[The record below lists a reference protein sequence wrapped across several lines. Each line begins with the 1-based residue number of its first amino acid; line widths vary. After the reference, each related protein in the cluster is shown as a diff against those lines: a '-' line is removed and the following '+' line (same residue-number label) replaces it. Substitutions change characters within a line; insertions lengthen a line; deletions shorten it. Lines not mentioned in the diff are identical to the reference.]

1 MQDRQLELIYHP
13 RELLSLQGV
22 ERVLCVAPHPDD
34 EVLGCGGLLTAWA
47 EAGARV
53 HTVILTCGQQ
63 GAGPTEAGFD
73 AELPARRRQ
82 ESIAA
87 AAVLGTAEPLFLEFE
102 DRALRCDHALVAAL
116 SQAIAQHRPQVLL
129 LPSLSEPHPDH
140 QATALAG
147 LAAASQA
154 GPSLHTVLSYE
165 CGAPLHANAHFP
177 IDAVAER
184 KWRALQCFTSQL
196 GVEDYEPHARAM
208 AALRAFGLRPPC
220 QQAESFFRVDLAAV
234 REKGALAALPQW
246 PWVRERLHLAND
258 PAQLPLV
265 SVLVR
270 SMNRACLPEALASVA
285 LQTHANLE
293 LVVVNASGG
302 PHRPLDFLPP
312 TLPWR
317 LVSPAPTAH
326 TTDGP
331 CGRAQ
336 AANLALAAAQ
346 GEYAL
351 FLDDDDLLE
360 PLHLERLIAA
370 LQAHP
375 QAVGAYAGVRVETQ
389 DGAHLR
395 DYDLPWS
402 RQRLQGV
409 NFLPIHAVLFRM
421 DNVRQRGLRFDE
433 QLPVLEDWEFWL
445 QLTEGADLV
454 HCPGVSAVYRQG
466 LGQSALGD
474 AQHPHHWRLWHRRLL
489 QQRVQALA
497 PEALTETLAW
507 HAVELDRTQAEA
519 ARQDAMHMGAL
530 AGLEQVRAQTA
541 QQVQVQVQAL
551 ELALFNAQ
559 SFAQQS
565 DTARQA
571 LQQRLE
577 AFGRESQTAL
587 AAKEAAL
594 QLQAAESARQLAERE
609 AQSQGFAAQAQAA
622 LAAKELELQALAA
635 ESARQLAEREAQSQG
650 FAAQAQAALAAK
662 ELELQALAAES
673 ARQLAEREAQSQGFA
688 AQAQAALAAKELELQ
703 ALAAESARQLAER
716 EAQAQGFAADSQREL
731 DALQVRLHTLAGE
744 QALLLQAKEFELQR
758 FGLEVRQTL
767 DAKEAQLQRV
777 ASEAQQALQVKDRE
791 LEALQQRLL
800 REQQAHADLL
810 QHQAQDHAAAQH
822 RLQQEVAALQAELAN
837 RSQELMAVYATR
849 AWRWTAPLRRSTVR
863 SVGAKP

>member
-1 MQDRQLELIYHP
+1 MQDRQPELIYHP

-63 GAGPTEAGFD
+63 GADPAEEGFD

-116 SQAIAQHRPQVLL
+116 SQAIAQHQPQALL

-154 GPSLHTVLSYE
+154 GPSLHTVLFYE

-196 GVEDYEPHARAM
+196 GVEDYEAHARAM
-208 AALRAFGLRPPC
+208 ATLRAFGLRPPC

-234 REKGALAALPQW
+234 QEKGALAALPQW

-270 SMNRACLPEALASVA
+270 SMDRACLPEALASVA

-302 PHRPLDFLPP
+302 PHRPLDFLPR

-317 LVSPAPTAH
+317 LVSPPQTPPQTPPPFALSLSKGRPEPVEGPALTAH
-326 TTDGP
+326 TAGGP

-360 PLHLERLIAA
+360 PQHLERLIAA

-421 DNVRQRGLRFDE
+421 ESVRERGLRFDE
-433 QLPVLEDWEFWL
+433 QLPVLEDWDFWL
-445 QLTEGADLV
+445 QLTEAADLV

-497 PEALTETLAW
+497 PDALTDMLAW

-519 ARQDAMHMGAL
+519 ARQATEHHSAMAL
-530 AGLEQVRAQTA
+530 LQQAQAALLEAQAFTR
-541 QQVQVQVQAL
+541 
-551 ELALFNAQ
+551 Q
-559 SFAQQS
+559 SE
-565 DTARQA
+565 TARQA
-571 LQQRLE
+571 LQHQLE
-577 AFGRESQTAL
+577 AFGRENQAAL
-587 AAKEAAL
+587 AAKESAL
-594 QLQAAESARQLAERE
+594 QLQAAESARLLAERE
-609 AQSQGFAAQAQAA
+609 VQAQLFAAESQAA
-622 LAAKELELQALAA
+622 LAAKESALQLQAA
-635 ESARQLAEREAQSQG
+635 ESARVLAERELQAQR
-650 FAAQAQAALAAK
+650 FAAQAQ
-662 ELELQALAAES
+662 
-673 ARQLAEREAQSQGFA
+673 G
-688 AQAQAALAAKELELQ
+688 
-703 ALAAESARQLAER
+703 
-716 EAQAQGFAADSQREL
+716 EL
-731 DALQVRLHTLAGE
+731 DALQMRFHAMASE
-744 QALLLQAKEFELQR
+744 QALILQAKESELQR
-758 FGLEVRQTL
+758 FGLEMRQAL
-767 DAKEAQLQRV
+767 DAKEAELQRV
-777 ASEAQQALQVKDRE
+777 AVEAERALQARDAEHALVRE
-791 LEALQQRLL
+791 RLSQHI
-800 REQQAHADLL
+800 EQ
-810 QHQAQDHAAAQH
+810 
-822 RLQQEVAALQAELAN
+822 LQAELSRRDA
-837 RSQELMAVYATR
+837 ELRAVYASR
-849 AWRWTAPLRRSTVR
+849 SWRWTAALRRGSGP
-863 SVGAKP
+863 VGGAGA